1 MHPFFAEKAAEVKN
15 YGLSLINDKTLRKLK
30 FFKINSVFQREM
42 IGLMVQAFNDA
53 KELRRVNSIFMA
65 IDQDYSG
72 TLSLFELKKLFKDFG
87 QELTD
92 REVEGIIDSLY
103 ITEKGA
109 VTFLEFQAGLLEK
122 SFYMDE
128 KRV

>member
-1 MHPFFAEKAAEVKN
+1 
-15 YGLSLINDKTLRKLK
+15 
-30 FFKINSVFQREM
+30 M

-72 TLSLFELKKLFKDFG
+72 TLSLMELKKLFKDFG

-92 REVEGIIDSLY
+92 KEVE
-103 ITEKGA
+103 
-109 VTFLEFQAGLLEK
+109 
-122 SFYMDE
+122 
-128 KRV
+128 